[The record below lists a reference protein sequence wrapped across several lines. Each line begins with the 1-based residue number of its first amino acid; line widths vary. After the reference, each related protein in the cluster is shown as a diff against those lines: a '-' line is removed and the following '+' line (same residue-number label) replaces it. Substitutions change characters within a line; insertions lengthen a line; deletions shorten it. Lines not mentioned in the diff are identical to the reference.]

1 MMANEPSRAMVLRDA
16 QGNYYVLPLDVVE
29 RARVPAERQA
39 ELEAAIGGGEVS
51 GYAMVGAVG
60 GGIVQVD
67 GSYLVDEETDAWPVV
82 VESPRGGGIVSAM
95 RMIAATRF

>member
-1 MMANEPSRAMVLRDA
+1 MTGDQPRAMVLRDT
-16 QGNYYVLPLDVVE
+16 QGNYYVLPMDMVE

-51 GYAMVGAVG
+51 GYAIGDAVG
-60 GGIVQVD
+60 GGIMPVD
-67 GSYLVDEETDAWPVV
+67 ASFLVDEETDAWPAI
-82 VESPRGGGIVSAM
+82 VESPRGKGIVSAM

>member
-1 MMANEPSRAMVLRDA
+1 MAHEHSKAMVLRDT

-39 ELEAAIGGGEVS
+39 ELEAAIGSADVS
-51 GYAMVGAVG
+51 GYSMVGAVG
-60 GGIVQVD
+60 GGIMEVD

-82 VESPRGGGIVSAM
+82 DTSRSGGIVSAI
-95 RMIAATRF
+95 RMIAGTRF

>member
-1 MMANEPSRAMVLRDA
+1 MSANQASAMVLRDG
-16 QGNYYVLPLDVVE
+16 QGNYYVLPLDVIE

-39 ELEAAIGGGEVS
+39 ELEAAIGSGEVS

-60 GGIVQVD
+60 GGIMQVD
-67 GSYLVDEETDAWPVV
+67 ANYLVDEETDAWPVV
-82 VESPRGGGIVSAM
+82 ESPRSAGIVSAM